1 MDIFEIPEVHPMA
14 DGKFVTVPDE
24 SWNALCN
31 TVNEMIKT
39 INAQSAALSKLGIE
53 VNNCDEAIAKI
64 AEILEEV
71 YEKVN

>member
-14 DGKFVTVPDE
+14 DGKFVTVPDK
-24 SWNALCN
+24 SWNALCD
-31 TVNEMIKT
+31 TVNKMIKT

-53 VNNCDEAIAKI
+53 VRNCDDAISKI
-64 AEILEEV
+64 AEILEEI

>member
-14 DGKFVTVPDE
+14 NGKFVTVPDE
-24 SWNALCN
+24 AWNALCS

-39 INAQSAALSKLGIE
+39 INTQSATLSKLGIE
-53 VNNCDEAIAKI
+53 VGNCDNAIAKI
-64 AEILEEV
+64 AEILEEI